1 MKKHYKVG
9 YIAGMF
15 DILHA
20 GHIDILEKAKS
31 MCDILIVAVGTDEF
45 METRKNRKSVIPYLE
60 RKRIVE
66 SIKYVDKV
74 VPEVNLDKLSE
85 YSKYHFDVMFSG
97 DDHINE
103 STYIKAKEELNKLGV
118 DVIYIPRIRNVSSTS
133 IRDKIQKKVSSS

>member
-133 IRDKIQKKVSSS
+133 IRDKIQKKV

>member
-1 MKKHYKVG
+1 MKKKYNIG

-31 MCDILIVAVGTDEF
+31 MCNILIVAVGTDEF
-45 METRKNRKSVIPYLE
+45 METRKNRKAVIPYLE

-74 VPEVNLDKLSE
+74 VPEVNLDKLNE
-85 YSKYHFDVMFSG
+85 YNKYHFDVMFSG

-103 STYIKAKEELNKLGV
+103 LIYIKAKEKLNKLGV
-118 DVIYIPRIRNVSSTS
+118 DVIYIPRVRNVSSTA
-133 IRDKIQKKVSSS
+133 IRDKIQKKESNS